1 MEMKAQMELSTLVKL
16 VIVLV
21 VLVVIL
27 LFFTGGFRDIG
38 TTKLAGVANNSTPA
52 TDTGIKGAVG
62 GIGDWFNPI

>member
-1 MEMKAQMELSTLVKL
+1 MKAQMEFSTLVKL

-38 TTKLAGVANNSTPA
+38 TTKFAGIANNSTPVV
-52 TDTGIKGAVG
+52 DTGIKDATG
-62 GIGDWFNPI
+62 GIGGWF